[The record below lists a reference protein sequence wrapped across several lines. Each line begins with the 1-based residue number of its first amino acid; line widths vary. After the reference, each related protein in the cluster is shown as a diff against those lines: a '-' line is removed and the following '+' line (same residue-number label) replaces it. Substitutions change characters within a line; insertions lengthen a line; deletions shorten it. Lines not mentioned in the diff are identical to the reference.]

1 MEKLGKLAVV
11 LLVAWLVVV
20 AGIGVVVTLRNGLY
34 F

>member
-1 MEKLGKLAVV
+1 MERLGQLAVF

-20 AGIGVVVTLRNGLY
+20 AGLGVVVTLRNGLY

>member
-20 AGIGVVVTLRNGLY
+20 AGIGVVVTLRNDLY

>member
-1 MEKLGKLAVV
+1 MERLGKLAVC

-20 AGIGVVVTLRNGLY
+20 AGLGVVVTLRNGLY